1 MGNGD
6 LNAGNL
12 STDFNPINDFG
23 FLKAQIMQSS
33 SSNLNFFQPASHQE
47 FKKQALKPMGINFK
61 AEPMR
66 TTINSVDSL
75 ETKVITSQTK
85 NEEDKIKI
93 NRVLSPLRITSQVS
107 SYSKLL
113 HRTNLKAAAKSSSKE
128 RSR

>member
-1 MGNGD
+1 
-6 LNAGNL
+6 
-12 STDFNPINDFG
+12 
-23 FLKAQIMQSS
+23 
-33 SSNLNFFQPASHQE
+33 
-47 FKKQALKPMGINFK
+47 MGINFK